1 MSLDPT
7 QLALTALNFLLP
19 HLDYIRGK
27 VTDAVL
33 PEAGKALVT
42 VLKDKWLAKSEAATT
57 AIAEVAK
64 DPGDADNREALL
76 VYLRKALKADPEFA
90 ADVARLLPDASA
102 APQNP
107 QGLNQSGDDNK
118 GAVVS
123 GQGNNVTIG

>member
-57 AIAEVAK
+57 AVAEVAK
-64 DPGDADNREALL
+64 DPADADNREALL

-90 ADVARLLPDASA
+90 ADVARLLQAAA

-107 QGLNQSGDDNK
+107 QGLNQSGDNNK

-123 GQGNNVTIG
+123 GQGNNVTIS